1 MTCGRS
7 HFLDGVLLRYAAMN
21 RHISLAL
28 TTGLL
33 SALWAWAAVSLGLP
47 SWAGFLGCTAWFAS
61 PKGGVTGFLTIL
73 FTLCSGVLWAQVI
86 IAGSAVAPELAW
98 LSYAMTGVVAFLM
111 CIQARQTLLGFVPGT
126 FIGTCAT
133 FAGQGD
139 WKGVLPALLLGL
151 LFGVAMKCSG
161 QWLAGRCEP
170 EKTTAT
176 E

>member
-86 IAGSAVAPELAW
+86 ITGSAVAPELAW

-126 FIGTCAT
+126 FIGACAT

>member
-1 MTCGRS
+1 MTCDRS
-7 HFLDGVLLRYAAMN
+7 HFWGGVLLRYAAMN
-21 RHISLAL
+21 RLISLAL

-33 SALWAWAAVSLGLP
+33 SALWAWTAVSLGLP

-111 CIQARQTLLGFVPGT
+111 CLQARQTLLGFVPGT
-126 FIGTCAT
+126 FIGACAT

-139 WKGVLPALLLGL
+139 WKSVLPALLLGL

-161 QWLAGRCEP
+161 QWLAARAEP
-170 EKTTAT
+170 KNTTVV

>member
-1 MTCGRS
+1 
-7 HFLDGVLLRYAAMN
+7 MN
-21 RHISLAL
+21 RLISLAL

-33 SALWAWAAVSLGLP
+33 SALWAWTAVSLGLP

-111 CIQARQTLLGFVPGT
+111 CLQARQTLLGFVPGT
-126 FIGTCAT
+126 FIGACAT

-139 WKGVLPALLLGL
+139 WKSVLPALLLGL

-161 QWLAGRCEP
+161 QWLAARAEP
-170 EKTTAT
+170 KNTTVV

>member
-1 MTCGRS
+1 MACGRS
-7 HFLDGVLLRYAAMN
+7 HFWGGVLLRYAAMN

-33 SALWAWAAVSLGLP
+33 SALWAWTAVSLGLP

-111 CIQARQTLLGFVPGT
+111 CLQARQTLLGFVPGT
-126 FIGTCAT
+126 FIGACAT

-139 WKGVLPALLLGL
+139 WKSVLPALMLGL
-151 LFGVAMKCSG
+151 LFGVVMKCSG
-161 QWLAGRCEP
+161 QWLAARAEP
-170 EKTTAT
+170 KNTTVA

>member
-1 MTCGRS
+1 
-7 HFLDGVLLRYAAMN
+7 MN
-21 RHISLAL
+21 RHFSLAF

-33 SALWAWAAVSLGLP
+33 SALWAWAAVALGLP

-61 PKGGVTGFLTIL
+61 PKGGISGFLTIL

-86 IAGSAVAPELAW
+86 IAGSAMAPALSG

-111 CIQARQTLLGFVPGT
+111 CMQARQALLAFVPGT
-126 FIGTCAT
+126 FIGACAT

-139 WKGVLPALLLGL
+139 WKSVVPALLLGL

-161 QWLAGRCEP
+161 NWLGARHEAK
-170 EKTTAT
+170 KTTVT

>member
-1 MTCGRS
+1 MTCDRS
-7 HFLDGVLLRYAAMN
+7 HFLCGVLLRYAAMN

-126 FIGTCAT
+126 FIGACAT

-139 WKGVLPALLLGL
+139 WKSVLPALMLGL

-161 QWLAGRCEP
+161 QWLAARAEP
-170 EKTTAT
+170 KNPTVAE
-176 E
+176 

>member
-1 MTCGRS
+1 
-7 HFLDGVLLRYAAMN
+7 MN

-33 SALWAWAAVSLGLP
+33 SALWAWTAVSLGLP

-111 CIQARQTLLGFVPGT
+111 CLQARQTLLGFVPGT
-126 FIGTCAT
+126 FIGACAT

-139 WKGVLPALLLGL
+139 WKNVLPALLLGL

-161 QWLAGRCEP
+161 QWLAARAEP
-170 EKTTAT
+170 KNTTVV

>member
-21 RHISLAL
+21 RLISLAL

-126 FIGTCAT
+126 FIGACAT

-170 EKTTAT
+170 KKTTAT